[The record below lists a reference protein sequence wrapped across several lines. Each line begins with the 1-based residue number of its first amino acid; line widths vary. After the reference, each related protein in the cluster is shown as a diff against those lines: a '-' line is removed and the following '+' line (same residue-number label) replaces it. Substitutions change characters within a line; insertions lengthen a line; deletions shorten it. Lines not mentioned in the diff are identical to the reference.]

1 MVNTGV
7 VPSRGGLVALLAAAV
22 AVGCGHAT
30 AITRTQDGVTV
41 DADVPVKIGAAA
53 VKPALLHLFQ
63 GHVVTFVNEDRVPR
77 TVGADAVKSD
87 VAGCAAIGVGVL
99 QPGEQRSAPLPFF
112 AACYFRDEQRPG
124 DAAFQGVVITHDR

>member
-1 MVNTGV
+1 M
-7 VPSRGGLVALLAAAV
+7 
-22 AVGCGHAT
+22 AVGCGRAT
-30 AITRTQDGVTV
+30 TITRTEGGVTT

-124 DAAFQGVVITHDR
+124 DAAFQGVVVTHDR